1 VREANWFA
9 DMVGMELR
17 VGAATAMVTDPRFA
31 AIGAGEGTIGA
42 LIGAGST
49 GVAAGAGAAVV
60 GLCAN

>member
-1 VREANWFA
+1 
-9 DMVGMELR
+9 MVGMELR

-49 GVAAGAGAAVV
+49 GVAPGAGAAVV